1 MLFTGVTASSKTT
14 TIMGFKKNKTVLC
27 LALFCLSL
35 SACQQQGK
43 VLSTPTSGE
52 VKVVVDETLSLLIA
66 SHVSTF
72 RSLYTKAS
80 VQATYR
86 SEGLAF
92 QDFLKDSASVIIS
105 ARALNP
111 QEQAFFKQ
119 LKIKPIV
126 TKIAIDGIAI
136 IVNNE
141 NTDSLLKRIEL
152 EAILE
157 HKIQTWNQLD
167 KKSGLGAIQLVFDNN
182 NSSTVRYLKDSLNHG
197 KDLPANCF
205 ATTSNEA
212 VIEYVNQHKNSMG
225 IIGVSWISDRNDPK
239 TLSFLTK
246 VKVMGL
252 SGLQNS
258 DQFYKPYQAYL
269 QQGTYALCRSV
280 FMINREARNG
290 LGTGFVS
297 FVAGEKGQRI
307 ILKAG
312 LVPSTMPTRIV
323 NFH

>member
-1 MLFTGVTASSKTT
+1 MF
-14 TIMGFKKNKTVLC
+14 FKIYNATLCIGAIC
-27 LALFCLSL
+27 LAL

-43 VLSTPTSGE
+43 VLSTPTSGD
-52 VKVVVDETLSLLIA
+52 VKVVVDETLSLLVA

-72 RSLYTKAS
+72 QSLYTKAH
-80 VQATYR
+80 VHITYT

-92 QDFLKDSASVIIS
+92 QNLLTDSAAVIVC
-105 ARALNP
+105 ARGLNEK
-111 QEQAFFKQ
+111 EQAFFKQ
-119 LKIKPIV
+119 QKLKPVV
-126 TKIAIDGIAI
+126 TKIAIDGIAL

-141 NTDSLLKRIEL
+141 NKDSLMKRTEL
-152 EAILE
+152 VSILGN
-157 HKIQTWNQLD
+157 KINLWKQLD
-167 KKSGLGAIQLVFDNN
+167 KKSVLGAIQLVFDNN
-182 NSSTVRYLKDSLNHG
+182 NSSTVRFLQDSLNQG
-197 KDLPANCF
+197 KALPTNCF

-212 VIEYVNQHKNSMG
+212 VIDYVNNHKNSIG

-246 VKVMGL
+246 VKVLAL
-252 SGLQNS
+252 SGIQNTE
-258 DQFYKPYQAYL
+258 QFYKPYQAYM
-269 QQGTYALCRSV
+269 QQGLYPLCRSV
-280 FMINREARNG
+280 YMISREARNG

-312 LVPSTMPTRIV
+312 LVPATMPTRIV